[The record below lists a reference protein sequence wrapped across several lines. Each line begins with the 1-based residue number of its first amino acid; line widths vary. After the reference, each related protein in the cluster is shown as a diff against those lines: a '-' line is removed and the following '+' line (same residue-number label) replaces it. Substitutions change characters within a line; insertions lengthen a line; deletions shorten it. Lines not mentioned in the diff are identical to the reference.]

1 MSPPPLL
8 LAGHGSADPVGAAA
22 FGALRERVATLLAAR
37 SSVARSSVARSSAA
51 RSSAAGSVDVA
62 GGFIELSEPPLS
74 AAVDVLAARGHRLVV
89 AVPVVLGAAGHAKGD
104 IPAALAA
111 QRERHPGMSF
121 AYGRP
126 SARTR
131 CCSACS
137 QTGSV
142 SHCVTATTA
151 HHGSKR
157 PGDPSPLAVLLVGR
171 GSTDP
176 DANAETCKTT
186 RLLWETH
193 QTGKQRA
200 ALAETAFVSL
210 ARPDV
215 AEGLDRCRRL
225 GARRI
230 VVARYFLFPGVLPDR
245 VAAQANAYGA
255 ARGELDV
262 RCADVLG
269 DCDEIAQLVVQRY
282 REALMGDIRMNCDM
296 CVYRAALPGFEH
308 RVGAPQRPHY
318 HPAEPSGAGSSGPN
332 HVH

>member
-1 MSPPPLL
+1 VRPPPLL
-8 LAGHGSADPVGAAA
+8 LAGHGSADPAGAAA
-22 FGALRERVATLLAAR
+22 FCALCGRVAKLLAAR
-37 SSVARSSVARSSAA
+37 
-51 RSSAAGSVDVA
+51 SVDVA

-74 AAVDVLAARGHRLVV
+74 AAVDDLAARGHRRVV

-111 QRERHPGMSF
+111 QRDRHHGMSF

-126 SARTR
+126 LGPHPVLLSLLAGRIGAVVGQRRAARAVADGRAGT
-131 CCSACS
+131 
-137 QTGSV
+137 
-142 SHCVTATTA
+142 
-151 HHGSKR
+151 
-157 PGDPSPLAVLLVGR
+157 LAVLVVGR

-176 DANAETCKTT
+176 DANAEMYKTT
-186 RLLWETH
+186 RLLWET
-193 QTGKQRA
+193 QRTGPLRVG
-200 ALAETAFVSL
+200 LAETAFVSL

-245 VAAQANAYGA
+245 VAAQASAYRGA
-255 ARGELDV
+255 AGELDV

-269 DCDEIAQLVVQRY
+269 DCDEIAQLAVQRY
-282 REALMGDIRMNCDM
+282 SEALTGDIRMNCDM

-308 RVGAPQRPHY
+308 RVGEPQRPHY
-318 HPAEPSGAGSSGPN
+318 HPAEPSGAHSPGHD

>member
-1 MSPPPLL
+1 VRPPPLL

-22 FGALRERVATLLAAR
+22 FGALCRRVAGLLAPR
-37 SSVARSSVARSSAA
+37 
-51 RSSAAGSVDVA
+51 SVDVA

-74 AAVDVLAARGHRLVV
+74 AAVDTLAALGHRRVV

-111 QRERHPGMSF
+111 QRDRHYGFSF

-126 SARTR
+126 LGPHPVLLSLLADRI
-131 CCSACS
+131 
-137 QTGSV
+137 G
-142 SHCVTATTA
+142 TALGQRDMA
-151 HHGSKR
+151 AAAAAGQ
-157 PGDPSPLAVLLVGR
+157 PDPLAVLVVGR

-176 DANAETCKTT
+176 DANAEMYKTT

-193 QTGKQRA
+193 QTGLLRVAQ
-200 ALAETAFVSL
+200 AETAFVSL

-215 AEGLDRCRRL
+215 GEGLDRCRRL

-245 VAAQANAYGA
+245 VAAQAGAYGDA
-255 ARGELDV
+255 AAELDV

-269 DCDEIAQLVVQRY
+269 DCDEIAQLAAARY
-282 REALMGDIRMNCDM
+282 SEALTGDIRMNCDM

-318 HPAEPSGAGSSGPN
+318 HPAEPGARSPGHD

>member
-1 MSPPPLL
+1 MTPPALL
-8 LAGHGSADPVGAAA
+8 LAGHGSADSAGAAA
-22 FGALRERVATLLAAR
+22 FAALRERVATLLAPGCA
-37 SSVARSSVARSSAA
+37 
-51 RSSAAGSVDVA
+51 DVA

-74 AAVDVLAARGHRLVV
+74 TAVDVLAAAGHRRVV
-89 AVPVVLGAAGHAKGD
+89 AVPVVLGAAGHTKGD

-111 QRERHPGMSF
+111 QRGRHPGMSF

-126 SARTR
+126 L
-131 CCSACS
+131 
-137 QTGSV
+137 GPHPVLLSV
-142 SHCVTATTA
+142 LGDRIGDALRHGHRRAQAAT
-151 HHGSKR
+151 S
-157 PGDPSPLAVLLVGR
+157 GDGLRDPLAVLVVGR

-176 DANAETCKTT
+176 DANAEMYKTT

-193 QTGKQRA
+193 QTGQQRV

-210 ARPDV
+210 ARPGV

-225 GARRI
+225 GARRV

-245 VAAQANAYGA
+245 VATQARAYGDA
-255 ARGELDV
+255 ADELDV

-269 DCDEIAQLVVQRY
+269 DCDQIAGLVAQRY
-282 REALMGDIRMNCDM
+282 REALTGDIRMNCDM
-296 CVYRAALPGFEH
+296 CVYRAELPGFEH

-318 HPAEPSGAGSSGPN
+318 HPAEPAGAPDHD

>member
-1 MSPPPLL
+1 MRPPLL
-8 LAGHGSADPVGAAA
+8 LAGHGSADPAGAAA
-22 FGALRERVATLLAAR
+22 FRAFCVRVATLLAAR
-37 SSVARSSVARSSAA
+37 
-51 RSSAAGSVDVA
+51 SVDVA
-62 GGFIELSEPPLS
+62 GGFIELSDPPLS
-74 AAVDVLAARGHRLVV
+74 AAVDNLAARGHRRVV
-89 AVPVVLGAAGHAKGD
+89 TVPVVLGAAGHAKGD

-111 QRERHPGMSF
+111 QRDRHHGMSF

-126 SARTR
+126 LGPHPALLSLLADRIGAVAGQR
-131 CCSACS
+131 AAAPAV
-137 QTGSV
+137 TGGR
-142 SHCVTATTA
+142 A
-151 HHGSKR
+151 GQ
-157 PGDPSPLAVLLVGR
+157 LAVLVVGR

-176 DANAETCKTT
+176 DANAEMHKTT
-186 RLLWETH
+186 RLLWET
-193 QTGKQRA
+193 QQSGPLRV

-245 VAAQANAYGA
+245 VAAQASGYGA
-255 ARGELDV
+255 AGDLDV

-269 DCDEIAQLVVQRY
+269 DCDEIAQLAAARY
-282 REALMGDIRMNCDM
+282 SEALTGDIRMNCDM

-318 HPAEPSGAGSSGPN
+318 HPAEPSSARSPGHD